1 VLLCT
6 GLAGVIRCL
15 YEALE
20 GVRRLSVCLAAL
32 HSVFPAAN
40 SQQPTPP
47 PTIYRH
53 PSPAITEDTAS
64 QHPHRAA
71 YRHGKRVAKRPTF
84 LPVSRNCLCP
94 PDPRLCCST
103 VPKSC
108 PVLSPSRLRA
118 VFCHQPPTASDAR
131 LLSLTAPISWPAG
144 ATEKHLLL
152 GSISCLLQSSLATRS
167 SSAILVF
174 SPHRNPG
181 ACVAIPHL
189 ACSRQD
195 SDVIPH
201 KLDRYR
207 YHPRRIF
214 RNHGGHCNRFAHR
227 GVCPDERPS
236 ERPDLTESHTI
247 VDVGRLAQKFDQR
260 CTCIHVGNTTQQWR
274 RS

>member
-118 VFCHQPPTASDAR
+118 VFCHQPPTASNAR

-152 GSISCLLQSSLATRS
+152 GSATPFPACYNPLLRQGPALRFWYFHPTAIRAPALRFRILPVLAKT
-167 SSAILVF
+167 
-174 SPHRNPG
+174 P
-181 ACVAIPHL
+181 
-189 ACSRQD
+189 
-195 SDVIPH
+195 
-201 KLDRYR
+201 
-207 YHPRRIF
+207 
-214 RNHGGHCNRFAHR
+214 
-227 GVCPDERPS
+227 
-236 ERPDLTESHTI
+236 T
-247 VDVGRLAQKFDQR
+247 
-260 CTCIHVGNTTQQWR
+260 
-274 RS
+274 